1 MSAAKATLPAGTSD
15 KVRKLLEAAK
25 ERHDQVGEILAEIE
39 TLLGGGVGIGEKLKA
54 AYARWIELHATRYP
68 GKYVFVYAK
77 DAPQMKRLI
86 GALGLEEL
94 LDRMA
99 TYIRDSDPFLT
110 KARHPF
116 GLFVSGVNRYVAEGK
131 AAEDLE
137 LEAEGVP
144 DCKHDPRCKTD
155 AEHTKRKIADMRGG
169 SHSGPVGDV
178 L

>member
-1 MSAAKATLPAGTSD
+1 MSAAKAMLSACTSE
-15 KVRKLLEAAK
+15 KIRKLLEFAK
-25 ERHDQVGEILAEIE
+25 GRHDQVGEILAEIE

-68 GKYVFVYAK
+68 GKYVFVFAK
-77 DAPQMKRLI
+77 DGPQMKRLI
-86 GALGLEEL
+86 QALGLEEL

-116 GLFVSGVNRYVAEGK
+116 GLFVSGVNRYVSEGK
-131 AAEDLE
+131 DAEALE

-144 DCKHDPRCKTD
+144 DCHHVPACKSD
-155 AEHTKRKIADMRGG
+155 AEHTRRKLEEMRRG